1 LEKQY
6 GWAITGV
13 SGNQV
18 SMTFQREI
26 ELVFD
31 ASTFRPNNAEAKP
44 LQPVSSRVDLWY
56 IAANRELNPLPLTP
70 EKDFFLQNIREHC
83 RGLPQAETTVKV
95 LLDAVS
101 EPWVKAHQV
110 VDDIRT
116 LNHESPT
123 EITKTSDTSI
133 AIRSTVLLVP
143 LSTKVVIEFHVNI
156 HSNGQSGFDVKVD
169 PKATVCYGER
179 FNEAK
184 MTEFLV
190 SRIAGGEDGRKSW
203 GGIVAE
209 LEERLLARGRK

>member
-1 LEKQY
+1 
-6 GWAITGV
+6 
-13 SGNQV
+13 
-18 SMTFQREI
+18 MTFQREI

-31 ASTFRPNNAEAKP
+31 ASTFKPNNVDAKP

-83 RGLPQAETTVKV
+83 RGLPQAETTVKA

-101 EPWVKAHQV
+101 APWIKALQV
-110 VDDIRT
+110 INDIRT

-133 AIRSTVLLVP
+133 VVRSALLLVP
-143 LSTKVVIEFHVNI
+143 LSTKVTLEFHVNVC
-156 HSNGQSGFDVKVD
+156 SSTENGFDVEAE
-169 PKATVCYGER
+169 PKASVCYGER
-179 FNEAK
+179 VNEAK

-190 SRIAGGEDGRKSW
+190 SRAANSDEGRKSW

-209 LEERLLARGRK
+209 LEVRLLARGRK